1 METDD
6 IFRSGELNPNISS
19 NFIWKLFR
27 PLALPLVGVTTPQ
40 FKLKLVTSISCP
52 RNKMQLVLAPFYRQ
66 KMGVVHVYLCDSES
80 VKSVIGRTRQN

>member
-19 NFIWKLFR
+19 NYIWKLFR

-40 FKLKLVTSISCP
+40 FKLKLVKSCP

-66 KMGVVHVYLCDSES
+66 KN
-80 VKSVIGRTRQN
+80 GRCSCLPL